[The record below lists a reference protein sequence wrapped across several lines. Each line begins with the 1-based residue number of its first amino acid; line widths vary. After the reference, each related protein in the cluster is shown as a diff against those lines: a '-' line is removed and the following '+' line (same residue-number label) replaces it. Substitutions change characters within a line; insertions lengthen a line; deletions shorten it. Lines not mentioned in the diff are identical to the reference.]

1 MTFNSS
7 PDSKNSL
14 SKPSTNPIDTMDSA
28 SNIMNSPFEGSPS
41 KISHSVD
48 SQSLSLDEQSC
59 DIKPPKHSRLNP
71 IWQARLRRFRRNRLG
86 YWSTIVFAIIF
97 MICMAVELV
106 ANDKPLLVSYQDH
119 YYFPV
124 LKAYPETAFGG
135 IFETEANYKDPAV
148 QALINEG
155 GYYIMPL
162 IPFADQ
168 TPSTERSE
176 PYPAPPNSQNWL
188 GTDDVGRDVLARILY
203 GMRISLLFGLAL
215 TLAGAMIGIFVGA
228 TQGYFGGWIDLA
240 GQRFMEVWSGMPQL
254 FMIIILVSL
263 FSPSVYILFALM
275 LLFGWM
281 GLVGLVRAEF
291 LRARNFDYVR
301 AARNLGVSDWQI
313 MRRHILP
320 NALASSLSQLP
331 FILTA
336 NIIALT
342 SLDFLGYGLPPGSPS
357 LGELMVQGRSNLDA
371 PWLALSGFFS
381 LTFILSLLI
390 FIGEALRDAFDP
402 KN

>member
-1 MTFNSS
+1 MRANNADNTRSKKYDMPHSS
-7 PDSKNSL
+7 
-14 SKPSTNPIDTMDSA
+14 
-28 SNIMNSPFEGSPS
+28 
-41 KISHSVD
+41 
-48 SQSLSLDEQSC
+48 SQ
-59 DIKPPKHSRLNP
+59 KHSAFKLNNP
-71 IWQARLRRFRRNRLG
+71 IWQARIARFRRNRLG
-86 YWSTIVFAIIF
+86 VWSLILFAVIF
-97 MICMAVELV
+97 VLCMAVELI
-106 ANDKPLLVSYQDH
+106 ANDKPLLVKYQSS
-119 YYFPV
+119 YYFPIV
-124 LKAYPETAFGG
+124 SAYPETTFGG
-135 IFETEANYKDPAV
+135 TFETEANYKDPAV
-148 QALINEG
+148 QALINAD
-155 GYYIMPL
+155 GYFIMPL

-168 TPSTERSE
+168 TPSVERVE
-176 PYPAPPNSQNWL
+176 PYPAPPNAHNWL
-188 GTDDVGRDVLARILY
+188 GTDDIGRDVLARILY
-203 GMRISLLFGLAL
+203 GLRISLLFGIAL
-215 TLAGAMIGIFVGA
+215 TTAGAVIGIIVGA
-228 TQGYFGGWIDLA
+228 IQGYFGGWVDLA

-331 FILTA
+331 FMLTA

-357 LGELMVQGRSNLDA
+357 LGELMVQGRNNLDA

-402 KN
+402 KH